1 MRLAADLRAAV
12 LQAAI
17 SGKLSTQEPDE
28 SVEDIFSSIQKE
40 QEMLREKKKR
50 FTRPDYSAEEQFPFS
65 VPENWRWVK
74 LGDILKVQ
82 PSNGKSAPEN
92 ANGRIKN
99 LSLTATSSGYFDS
112 TAVKIVDFD
121 ANTAKKYYLKRNDI
135 LIQRSNSRELVG
147 TSCIY
152 EGENDLFVYPDLM
165 MRMHLY
171 EAVDVHYVEIVLKSP
186 MSREY
191 YSKSAIGT
199 SDSMPKINQG
209 TVKRTWIP
217 LPPLEE
223 QRRIVEYVNALLPKI
238 TEYEEIENQL
248 VTLKETFPGN
258 LRDAILQAAMLGQLT
273 RQDDQEDSA
282 CLVDKVLKTKKR
294 LLAEKAISRDNSC
307 KTQTIDS
314 AEDDLPA
321 IPANWTW
328 VRLGSICSKIGAGST
343 PAGGSKVYVKSGVKF
358 LREQNIHNSGL
369 VMDGLVY
376 ITDETNSSMRGSQVQ
391 AKDLLVN
398 ITGASIGRNALVPD
412 DFDVA
417 NVNQHVLIVRLIDD
431 RLRHYIHLC
440 LQSPLI
446 FNQMMDK
453 QMGDKPGLSATKV
466 ANFLI
471 PVPPLPEQQR
481 IVDRLNA
488 ILPMCDGLAE
498 ESDH

>member
-12 LQAAI
+12 LQAALKGDLTQRI
-17 SGKLSTQEPDE
+17 SSDTPIDNTLSQIQTEKE
-28 SVEDIFSSIQKE
+28 SLITS
-40 QEMLREKKKR
+40 
-50 FTRPDYSAEEQFPFS
+50 
-65 VPENWRWVK
+65 
-74 LGDILKVQ
+74 
-82 PSNGKSAPEN
+82 
-92 ANGRIKN
+92 GRIKKEKPLPEIGSSEIPFSIPPEWRWKRWGDISFSIQYGFN
-99 LSLTATSSGYFDS
+99 APAITSGRIKMVRISDIQDS
-112 TAVKIVDFD
+112 TVNWKTVPYCNIPE
-121 ANTAKKYYLKRNDI
+121 NEIEIYSLSPNDI
-135 LIQRSNSRELVG
+135 LFARTG
-147 TSCIY
+147 
-152 EGENDLFVYPDLM
+152 
-165 MRMHLY
+165 
-171 EAVDVHYVEIVLKSP
+171 
-186 MSREY
+186 
-191 YSKSAIGT
+191 
-199 SDSMPKINQG
+199 G
-209 TVKRTWIP
+209 TVGKSYIVYEVPEPAIYAGYLIRTQYSEKLVPQFLKYFMESELYWNQLRNGTKVSAQPNCNGKTLSRMILPIP
-217 LPPLEE
+217 PVEE
-223 QRRIVEYVNALLPKI
+223 QQRIVDRVNELMPLI
-238 TEYEEIENQL
+238 NEYEEMENQL
-248 VTLKETFPGN
+248 VALKEAFPN
-258 LRDAILQAAMLGQLT
+258 SLRDAILQAAMSGQLT
-273 RQDDQEDSA
+273 KQDDGEDSA
-282 CLVDKVLKTKKR
+282 CLVDEILETKKR